1 MTQDKNVVYKI
12 TVNADDATATVR
24 RLDGTI
30 VATQVNVQS
39 LRKEFGNFSA
49 QVGRSTQVAAD
60 KFNTFNQSVKSAKIE
75 QQGLSR
81 ATGGATTSVLEL
93 GRVVSD
99 APYGIRGMA
108 NNISQLASNMLFTA
122 QQTDAV
128 TGKVIGFTGVLKQMG
143 KVFLGPLGLLF
154 VIQAAISALD
164 YFWGSAKKAEEGIEG
179 IGSAI
184 GSAAADLRILKTALD
199 EGTISTEEANKAIDA
214 ANKKYSDLNLEIDNN
229 KKLTEESVT
238 AIDEKIDALERLA
251 KATALQKKV
260 EEAYGKII
268 DAQLDAE
275 EKLKEAGTLNLEEVL
290 NQQEEFVKKYKE
302 VTERE
307 GKSFVEL
314 TKEQQEEIYSGFDL
328 SFDQAK
334 IGGEFKKTKDTFKEE
349 VDGLIDILNKENLF
363 DELFNSKEPKDKRDK
378 VESVGAILTAEE
390 LEEARIKQAE
400 QIDALFQDKFKLDE
414 QNAQYFIDLN
424 KSVGEQIAA
433 DSDIAEAQRAESAKK
448 WAEYREKIAWI
459 EAQQKAEALDYAASA
474 LDSFSVVAGEQTAV
488 GKALAIAAATI
499 DTYAGAN
506 LALKD
511 PTIPNTFARIAAVTA
526 VVATGLANVKKIIE
540 VKTPGGGGGGSAP
553 SVKESRTFDF
563 NLVGSTG
570 QNQLA
575 QTIGGQ
581 VNQPIKAYVVGSEI
595 TNQQAFDNQI
605 QGQVTIG

>member
-1 MTQDKNVVYKI
+1 
-12 TVNADDATATVR
+12 
-24 RLDGTI
+24 
-30 VATQVNVQS
+30 
-39 LRKEFGNFSA
+39 
-49 QVGRSTQVAAD
+49 
-60 KFNTFNQSVKSAKIE
+60 
-75 QQGLSR
+75 
-81 ATGGATTSVLEL
+81 
-93 GRVVSD
+93 
-99 APYGIRGMA
+99 
-108 NNISQLASNMLFTA
+108 
-122 QQTDAV
+122 
-128 TGKVIGFTGVLKQMG
+128 MG
-143 KVFLGPLGLLF
+143 KVFMGPLGLLF

-164 YFWGSAKKAEEGIEG
+164 YFFGSTKKAEEASKDFNAELKTEIRTLKLYEE
-179 IGSAI
+179 S
-184 GSAAADLRILKTALD
+184 LRDSNTTLEERVGILKGLSALD
-199 EGTISTEEANKAIDA
+199 KD
-214 ANKKYSDLNLEIDNN
+214 
-229 KKLTEESVT
+229 
-238 AIDEKIDALERLA
+238 LA
-251 KATALQKKV
+251 KS
-260 EEAYGKII
+260 
-268 DAQLDAE
+268 
-275 EKLKEAGTLNLEEVL
+275 LKEAGDNQERLN
-290 NQQEEFVKKYKE
+290 
-302 VTERE
+302 
-307 GKSFVEL
+307 EL
-314 TKEQQEEIYSGFDL
+314 TEEYRKKKELELKLSETKAKLDEISLRYDEAALEVSKAQLLVENARDNRNRIAYERKLKLAKGVEEEIRKEQDKTFEEYLILL
-328 SFDQAK
+328 SKLTDK
-334 IGGEFKKTKDTFKEE
+334 DDPKK
-349 VDGLIDILNKENLF
+349 
-363 DELFNSKEPKDKRDK
+363 PKGKRDK

>member
-39 LRKEFGNFSA
+39 LRKEFGNFSV

-93 GRVVSD
+93 GRVISD

-122 QQTDAV
+122 QQVDGV

-143 KVFLGPLGLLF
+143 KVFMGPLGLLF

-164 YFWGSAKKAEEGIEG
+164 YFFGSTKKAEEASKDFNTELKTEIRTLKLYEE
-179 IGSAI
+179 S
-184 GSAAADLRILKTALD
+184 LRDSNTTLEERVGILKGLSALD
-199 EGTISTEEANKAIDA
+199 KD
-214 ANKKYSDLNLEIDNN
+214 
-229 KKLTEESVT
+229 
-238 AIDEKIDALERLA
+238 LA
-251 KATALQKKV
+251 KS
-260 EEAYGKII
+260 
-268 DAQLDAE
+268 
-275 EKLKEAGTLNLEEVL
+275 LKEAGDNQERLNELTEEYRKKKELELKLSETKAKLDEISLRYDEAALKVATVQLLLENARDNRSRIAYERKLNLAKGVEE
-290 NQQEEFVKKYKE
+290 EI
-302 VTERE
+302 R
-307 GKSFVEL
+307 
-314 TKEQQEEIYSGFDL
+314 KEQDKTFEEYLILL
-328 SFDQAK
+328 SKLTD
-334 IGGEFKKTKDTFKEE
+334 KDDPE
-349 VDGLIDILNKENLF
+349 G
-363 DELFNSKEPKDKRDK
+363 KRDK
-378 VESVGAILTAEE
+378 VKSVGAILTAEE

-400 QIDALFQDKFKLDE
+400 QIDALFQDKFKLE
-414 QNAQYFIDLN
+414 QENAQHFIDLN

-433 DSDIAEAQRAESAKK
+433 DEAIINAKRAKEKDEFDAYMKRQDEIAFENKMK
-448 WAEYREKIAWI
+448 L
-459 EAQQKAEALDYAASA
+459 LDAIGGGLQAMSQI
-474 LDSFSVVAGEQTAV
+474 AGEEAAA
-488 GKALAIAAATI
+488 GKALAVASATI
-499 DTYAGAN
+499 DTYAAIDGQLRAFSGS
-506 LALKD
+506 
-511 PTIPNTFARIAAVTA
+511 PIPGYAIAQA
-526 VVATGLANVKKIIE
+526 VATGLFGLAQVKKILE
-540 VKTPGGGGGGSAP
+540 VKVPGGGGAGGSVP

-581 VNQPIKAYVVGSEI
+581 VSQPIKAYVVGSEI